1 MGGNK
6 IQKFYRLNQYIQA
19 PNLRVLDEKGK
30 QVGLFTRQ
38 EALRKAQE
46 LGLDLVEIAPN
57 AKPPVAKL
65 IDFKKFKYLEA
76 KREQQI
82 KKKAKEVEVKEIHL
96 RPFIAE
102 HDFEVRVHQ
111 AEEFLKDGDRLKI
124 VVKFQGREF
133 SKKEFGYKI
142 IKRFVEK
149 LEGIAQA
156 SGPPRFEGRVLVAF
170 LAPGRIYGKVENKKS
185 SQ

>member
-1 MGGNK
+1 M
-6 IQKFYRLNQYIQA
+6 
-19 PNLRVLDEKGK
+19 
-30 QVGLFTRQ
+30 
-38 EALRKAQE
+38 
-46 LGLDLVEIAPN
+46 EIAPN

-82 KKKAKEVEVKEIHL
+82 KKKTKEVEVKEIHL

-102 HDFEVRVHQ
+102 HDFEVRIHQ
-111 AEEFLKDGDRLKI
+111 AEEFLKDGNRLKI

-142 IKRFVEK
+142 IKRFTEE
-149 LEGIAQA
+149 LEGVAQA

-170 LAPGRIYGKVENKKS
+170 LTPVKKYGKTENKES
-185 SQ
+185 RQ